1 MSNLP
6 RIGRIAGLAGLVLF
20 NITAGGEDTLARWE
34 ALFGPAD
41 ISRVSGNGALT
52 AGVNSYGR
60 VTSCRWPS
68 PGYYDQLAYRT
79 ISRSLPELGVPPWH
93 GLQWAVRLG
102 NAVYWLRGGDERD
115 PTQAYADEGSTV
127 IETRCCLRPGIYAVQ
142 SLFVHAQKDLLVAHV
157 AVSGAAERPR
167 IYWFENLTP
176 CTRLIPELPL
186 GDWAFDA
193 LNDFAVFANS
203 EQHIL
208 YHFRPEA
215 PGSADWER
223 ARALAD
229 RIAPANEWQV
239 FGDGV
244 WIGCATAEPWL
255 GFQCATDES
264 PQAAY
269 GQIASGTLE
278 GRKCAVGACHSAI
291 ELALTHPQSAWEATV
306 FLGFGRNREEVD
318 TLITYARERDYAG
331 LREETEAYWTKWLAK
346 QGLPA
351 GAPLGAVRR
360 RAALTLAQAM
370 DRNSGAVVRAPITQP
385 PLAVDCPGPG
395 AWITLALDLLG
406 DHERA
411 ERHLRFYLE
420 ALRGESRRGLP
431 RGSLAAAYYAN
442 RREAAPHPVLDVE
455 AVAWMLS
462 SVWRH
467 SRFLDHGSGLTYLA
481 SVWKPVSDAAD
492 FLAGWADSGGGPPLP
507 SFDAS
512 ALRDRQSSAQLLH
525 TFMGLAAAMN
535 IAAALGESSNE
546 SWNTR
551 RRELEEQIRAHFAHD
566 PKPLPL
572 ELTTPYWLKEVVPE
586 NREVNWD
593 IWDAT
598 VEISGEPRPMR
609 DVPFPT
615 TAILAETAS
624 PDSFPDAFRAALQ
637 LIAAAESIYSGE

>member
-1 MSNLP
+1 MP
-6 RIGRIAGLAGLVLF
+6 DRQRIGRIAGLAGLVVF
-20 NITAGGEDTLARWE
+20 TITAGGEDTLARWE

-41 ISRVSGNGALT
+41 VSRVSGNGALT

-68 PGYYDQLAYRT
+68 PGYYDQLTYRT

-93 GLQWAVRLG
+93 GLEWAVRLD
-102 NAVYWLRGGDERD
+102 NSVYWLRGRD
-115 PTQAYADEGSTV
+115 VQDSNQAYAGEGSTV
-127 IETRCCLRPGIYAVQ
+127 IETICCLRPGVYAVQ

-157 AVSGAAERPR
+157 AVSGTAERPR

-176 CTRLIPELPL
+176 CTRLLPELPL

-193 LNDFAVFANS
+193 LNDFAVFTDS
-203 EQHIL
+203 EQHIV
-208 YHFRPEA
+208 YHFRPEGS
-215 PGSADWER
+215 GSADWEQ

-229 RIAPANEWQV
+229 RAAPANEWQV

-264 PQAAY
+264 PEAAD
-269 GQIASGTLE
+269 GQIAGGTLA

-291 ELALTHPQSAWEATV
+291 ELAVTFPESAWEATV

-318 TLITYARERDYAG
+318 ALITYARERDYAG
-331 LREETEAYWTKWLAK
+331 LRKETDSYWTEWLTK
-346 QGLPA
+346 RGLSA
-351 GAPLGAVRR
+351 GIPLGTVRR
-360 RAALTLAQAM
+360 RSALTLAQAT

-385 PLAVDCPGPG
+385 PLAVDCPRLG
-395 AWITLALDLLG
+395 AWITLALDLAG
-406 DHERA
+406 DHDGA
-411 ERHLRFYLE
+411 EKHLRFYLD
-420 ALRGESRRGLP
+420 ALRGEGHGGLP

-442 RREAAPHPVLDVE
+442 RMEATPHPVLDVE

-467 SRFLDHGSGLTYLA
+467 SRFLEQGSGLTYLA
-481 SVWKPVSDAAD
+481 SVWKPVSAAAD
-492 FLAGWADSGGGPPLP
+492 FLAGWADSRGGPPLP
-507 SFDAS
+507 SFDAGV
-512 ALRDRQSSAQLLH
+512 LRDRQSSAQLLH
-525 TFMGLAAAMN
+525 AFMGLAAAMN
-535 IAAALGESSNE
+535 IAAALGESRHE
-546 SWNTR
+546 DWNTR

-566 PKPLPL
+566 PTPLSL
-572 ELTTPYWLKEVVPE
+572 DLTTPYWLKEVVPE
-586 NREVNWD
+586 NLEVNWD

-598 VEISGEPRPMR
+598 LEISGEPRPMR
-609 DVPFPT
+609 DVSFPT
-615 TAILAETAS
+615 KAILEETAPS
-624 PDSFPDAFRAALQ
+624 DSFPDAFRAALQ